1 MSSVRHLT
9 RHALHRTLAV
19 LSLPF
24 RAIEP
29 PGKKSR
35 ETERKRLVLVHST
48 KMAHRKYICADLMS
62 AIPCGITLY
71 F

>member
-29 PGKKSR
+29 PEEKEQRDR
-35 ETERKRLVLVHST
+35 EKEVGIST
-48 KMAHRKYICADLMS
+48 LHKDGTQEVYLC
-62 AIPCGITLY
+62 
-71 F
+71 